1 MPRNILIFSDGT
13 GQAGGL
19 TPDENVSNI
28 YKLYRA
34 TRCGPETD
42 IDPTQQ
48 LTFYDPGLGSQPASG
63 LFSVTRVY
71 RWLHDLVSQ
80 ATGLGITTNIIDC
93 YAALLRMWQ
102 PGDRIFLFGFSR
114 GAYTVR
120 CVASVLS
127 FCGIPTTMADGKTPL
142 FRDVNSTRKI
152 AKEAVKQVYEHVG
165 SPKDT
170 AYLEQR
176 KALALRFR
184 RKYGSDVNGAP
195 NINPFFIGVFD
206 TVASLGS
213 YGAAA
218 LAVVGWL
225 AFLALVSAMASFG
238 QSFFPIAFQPTFAAL
253 IALSIIVAGIWYAI
267 AHVQY
272 AIGLEGYSFWQTVHF
287 TAPKMQFYDKHLD
300 NAVWYAR
307 HALSIDEDRADFAR
321 VEWGS
326 SSNSGPPRPDR
337 YPDWLE
343 QIWFAGVHS
352 DIGGGYAENEAR
364 LSDITLEWMV
374 HAAQNLP
381 DANNGIKVDSR
392 YLQLSPDALGPQHDE
407 REPGYFGG
415 RLKWTKALRKIDPDA
430 ILHPSVY
437 DRFAADKVQH
447 FYEMKPYRPENLV
460 NHENLSQYY
469 PGGTANQP
477 HSMSES

>member
-1 MPRNILIFSDGT
+1 MSKNILIFSDGT

-19 TPDENVSNI
+19 TPDQNISNI

-34 TRCGPETD
+34 TRCGPENK
-42 IDPTQQ
+42 IDPSRQ
-48 LTFYDPGLGSQPASG
+48 LTFYDPGLGSQPDSG
-63 LFSVTRVY
+63 LLFVTRAY

-152 AKEAVKQVYEHVG
+152 AKKAVKQVYEHVG
-165 SPKDT
+165 SPKDI

-195 NINPFFIGVFD
+195 NVNPFFIGVFD

-213 YGAAA
+213 YRVGA
-218 LAVVGWL
+218 LAVAGLL
-225 AFLALVSAMASFG
+225 AILALISAVVSFG
-238 QSFFPIAFQPTFAAL
+238 QSFFLIPFWPTFAAL
-253 IALSIIVAGIWYAI
+253 IGLSIIVAGIWYVI

-272 AIGLEGYSFWQTVHF
+272 AVGLEGYSFWQTLHF

-307 HALSIDEDRADFAR
+307 HAISIDEDRADFAR
-321 VEWGS
+321 VEWAS
-326 SSNSGPPRPDR
+326 PKNSGPSRSDST
-337 YPDWLE
+337 PDWLE
-343 QIWFAGVHS
+343 QTWFAGVHS

-364 LSDITLEWMV
+364 LSDIALEWMV
-374 HAAQNLP
+374 HAAENLP
-381 DANNGIKVDSR
+381 DANTPNGNGIIIDR
-392 YLQLSPDALGPQHDE
+392 RHLQLNPDARGPQHDE

-415 RLKWTKALRKIDPDA
+415 RLKWTKALRKIAPDA

-437 DRFAADKVQH
+437 DRFAADKVSQ
-447 FYEMKPYRPENLV
+447 FYEMKPYRPENLAT
-460 NHENLSQYY
+460 HKKLQQYY
-469 PGGTANQP
+469 
-477 HSMSES
+477 SESVNARTR

>member
-34 TRCGPETD
+34 TRCGPETG
-42 IDPTQQ
+42 IDPSQQ
-48 LTFYDPGLGSQPASG
+48 LTFYDPGLGSQPVSG
-63 LFSVTRVY
+63 LFSVTRIY

-218 LAVVGWL
+218 FAVVGWL
-225 AFLALVSAMASFG
+225 AFLALVSAMVSFG
-238 QSFFPIAFQPTFAAL
+238 QSFFPIAFRPTFAAL

-307 HALSIDEDRADFAR
+307 HACRSMRTGRTSPALNGAVR
-321 VEWGS
+321 VIAALLASTAIPTGS
-326 SSNSGPPRPDR
+326 SKSGLPACTPTSVEAMPRTNR
-337 YPDWLE
+337 GCRISHWSG
-343 QIWFAGVHS
+343 WFTWPR
-352 DIGGGYAENEAR
+352 IFRTRPAR
-364 LSDITLEWMV
+364 LAT
-374 HAAQNLP
+374 A
-381 DANNGIKVDSR
+381 SR
-392 YLQLSPDALGPQHDE
+392 STE
-407 REPGYFGG
+407 
-415 RLKWTKALRKIDPDA
+415 
-430 ILHPSVY
+430 
-437 DRFAADKVQH
+437 
-447 FYEMKPYRPENLV
+447 
-460 NHENLSQYY
+460 
-469 PGGTANQP
+469 GTC
-477 HSMSES
+477 S

>member
-19 TPDENVSNI
+19 TPDENISNI

-34 TRCGPETD
+34 TRCGPDTG
-42 IDPTQQ
+42 IDPSQQ
-48 LTFYDPGLGSQPASG
+48 LTFYDPGLGSQPVSG
-63 LFSVTRVY
+63 LFSVTRIY

-127 FCGIPTTMADGKTPL
+127 FCGIPTTMADGETPL

-184 RKYGSDVNGAP
+184 RKYESDVNGAP
-195 NINPFFIGVFD
+195 NVNPFFIGVFD

-225 AFLALVSAMASFG
+225 AFLALVSAMVSFG
-238 QSFFPIAFQPTFAAL
+238 QSFFPIAFRPTFAAL
-253 IALSIIVAGIWYAI
+253 IALSIVVAGIWYAI

-326 SSNSGPPRPDR
+326 SSNSGPPRPDS

-374 HAAQNLP
+374 HAAENLP
-381 DANNGIKVDSR
+381 DANTPTGNGIKVDRR

-460 NHENLSQYY
+460 NHENLSRYY
-469 PGGTANQP
+469 PGGTGEATA
-477 HSMSES
+477 

>member
-1 MPRNILIFSDGT
+1 MPKNILIFSDGT

-34 TRCGPETD
+34 TRCGPDTNV
-42 IDPTQQ
+42 DPSEQ

-102 PGDRIFLFGFSR
+102 PGDRVFLFGFSR

-165 SPKDT
+165 SPKDA

-184 RKYGSDVNGAP
+184 TKYGSDVNGAP
-195 NINPFFIGVFD
+195 NVNPFFIGVFD

-225 AFLALVSAMASFG
+225 AFLALVSAMVSFG
-238 QSFFPIAFQPTFAAL
+238 QWFFPMAFRPTFAAL
-253 IALSIIVAGIWYAI
+253 IALSIIVAGIWYAV

-307 HALSIDEDRADFAR
+307 HALSIDENRADFAR
-321 VEWGS
+321 VEWGN
-326 SSNSGPPRPDR
+326 SSNSGPPRPDS

-374 HAAQNLP
+374 HAAENLP
-381 DANNGIKVDSR
+381 DANTPTGNGIKVDRR

-415 RLKWTKALRKIDPDA
+415 RLKWTKALRKIDPGA

-460 NHENLSQYY
+460 NHENLTQYY
-469 PGGTANQP
+469 PGGTGEATP
-477 HSMSES
+477 

>member
-1 MPRNILIFSDGT
+1 MPKSILIFSDGT

-19 TPDENVSNI
+19 TPDQNISNI

-34 TRCGPETD
+34 TRCSPENN
-42 IDPTQQ
+42 IDPSQQ
-48 LTFYDPGLGSQPASG
+48 LTFYDPGLGSQPNSG
-63 LFSVTRVY
+63 MLFVTRAY
-71 RWLHDLVSQ
+71 RWLHDVVSQ

-120 CVASVLS
+120 CLASVLS
-127 FCGIPTTMADGKTPL
+127 FCGIPTTMADRKTLL

-165 SPKDT
+165 SPKDA

-184 RKYGSDVNGAP
+184 RKYGSDLSGGP
-195 NINPFFIGVFD
+195 NVNPFFIGVFD

-213 YGAAA
+213 YRVAI
-218 LAVVGWL
+218 LAVAGL
-225 AFLALVSAMASFG
+225 LALIAIVSFI
-238 QSFFPIAFQPTFAAL
+238 QSFFLLAFWVAFVGL
-253 IALSIIVAGIWYAI
+253 VALSVVVAAGWYVI

-272 AIGLEGYSFWQTVHF
+272 AVGLEGYSFWQTLHF
-287 TAPKMQFYDKHLD
+287 TAFKMQFYDKHLD

-307 HALSIDEDRADFAR
+307 HALSIDENRADFAR

-326 SSNSGPPRPDR
+326 SKNSGPPRPDS
-337 YPDWLE
+337 YPDWLD
-343 QIWFAGVHS
+343 QVWFAGIHS
-352 DIGGGYAENEAR
+352 DIGGSYAENESR

-374 HAAQNLP
+374 QAAENLP
-381 DANNGIKVDSR
+381 DANTPNGNGIKIDRR
-392 YLQLSPDALGPQHDE
+392 YLQLRPDPRGPQHDA
-407 REPGYFGG
+407 REPGYLWGW
-415 RLKWTKALRKIDPDA
+415 LKWTKALRKIDSEA
-430 ILHPSVY
+430 ILHHTVY
-437 DRFAADKVQH
+437 ERFAADKVPQ
-447 FYEMKPYRPENLV
+447 FYETKPYRPENLAD
-460 NHENLSQYY
+460 HKNLKQYY
-469 PGGTANQP
+469 PET
-477 HSMSES
+477 

>member
-1 MPRNILIFSDGT
+1 MSKNILIFSDGT

-19 TPDENVSNI
+19 TPDQNISNI

-34 TRCGPETD
+34 TRCGPENS
-42 IDPTQQ
+42 IDPSQQ
-48 LTFYDPGLGSQPASG
+48 LTFYDAGLGSQPDSG
-63 LFSVTRVY
+63 MLFVTRAY
-71 RWLHDLVSQ
+71 RWLHDVVSQ

-102 PGDRIFLFGFSR
+102 PGDRVFLFGFSR

-120 CVASVLS
+120 CLASVLS

-142 FRDVNSTRKI
+142 FHDVDSTRKI
-152 AKEAVKQVYEHVG
+152 AKEAVMNVYAFVG

-176 KALALRFR
+176 RALALRFR
-184 RKYGSDVNGAP
+184 KKYGSDVEDSSNV
-195 NINPFFIGVFD
+195 NPFFVGVFD

-213 YGAAA
+213 YRVGA
-218 LAVVGWL
+218 LAIGGFL
-225 AFLALVSAMASFG
+225 ISLALVSFVQSLFLLKFWLTFG
-238 QSFFPIAFQPTFAAL
+238 VL
-253 IALSIIVAGIWYAI
+253 LGLSIVVVVVWYLV

-272 AIGLEGYSFWQTVHF
+272 AVGLEGYSFWQTLHL

-307 HALSIDEDRADFAR
+307 HALSIDENRADFAR

-326 SSNSGPPRPDR
+326 SKNTGPSRPDS
-337 YPDWLE
+337 YPDWLD

-352 DIGGGYAENEAR
+352 DIGGSYAENESR
-364 LSDITLEWMV
+364 LSDIALEWMV
-374 HAAQNLP
+374 HAAESLP
-381 DANNGIKVDSR
+381 SENTPNGNGIKVDRSF
-392 YLQLSPDALGPQHDE
+392 LQLKPDPLGPQHDA
-407 REPGYFGG
+407 REPGWFGG

-430 ILHPSVY
+430 ILHSSVY
-437 DRFAADKVQH
+437 ERFAADKVQH
-447 FYEMKPYRPENLV
+447 FYEMKPYRPENLA
-460 NHENLSQYY
+460 NHKKLQPYY
-469 PGGTANQP
+469 PQNTDGSAD
-477 HSMSES
+477 

>member
-19 TPDENVSNI
+19 TPDENISNI

-34 TRCGPETD
+34 TRCGPDTG
-42 IDPTQQ
+42 IDPSQQ
-48 LTFYDPGLGSQPASG
+48 LTFYDPGLGSQPVSG
-63 LFSVTRVY
+63 LFSVTRIY

-127 FCGIPTTMADGKTPL
+127 FCGIPTTMADGETPL

-184 RKYGSDVNGAP
+184 RKYESDVNGAP
-195 NINPFFIGVFD
+195 NVNPFFIGVFD

-238 QSFFPIAFQPTFAAL
+238 QSFFPIAFRPTFAAL
-253 IALSIIVAGIWYAI
+253 IALSIVVAGIWYAI

-326 SSNSGPPRPDR
+326 SSNSGPPRPDS

-374 HAAQNLP
+374 HAAENLP
-381 DANNGIKVDSR
+381 DANTPTGNGIKVDRR

-460 NHENLSQYY
+460 NHENLSRYY
-469 PGGTANQP
+469 PGGTGEATA
-477 HSMSES
+477 